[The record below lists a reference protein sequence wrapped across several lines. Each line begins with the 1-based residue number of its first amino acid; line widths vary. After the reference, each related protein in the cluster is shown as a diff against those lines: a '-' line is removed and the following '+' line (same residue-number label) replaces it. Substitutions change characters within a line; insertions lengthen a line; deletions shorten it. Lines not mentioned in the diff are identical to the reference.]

1 VGSEFGTSPE
11 SLPAR
16 LGPPNFEFGVIAGN
30 PLINPLGRRLIPGE
44 NDGEVS
50 VESTRLEK
58 MKDFVIVPENHTFMM
73 NALEVAKETATFLRS
88 GHFDH
93 RAP

>member
-1 VGSEFGTSPE
+1 
-11 SLPAR
+11 
-16 LGPPNFEFGVIAGN
+16 
-30 PLINPLGRRLIPGE
+30 
-44 NDGEVS
+44 
-50 VESTRLEK
+50 